1 MLFLRRGIWTLG
13 IPAILSLIAVMQRS
27 IVLIAG
33 AVVVQFLLLLLVPAF
48 KGRESVWMFLFV
60 AISSIPIN
68 AYILF
73 FMNEQGYLFDDS
85 FFILGIFRTILYGSV
100 LFSMEEIVMGVITRL
115 IWKKQYELPL

>member
-13 IPAILSLIAVMQRS
+13 IPAVLSLIAVMQRS

-33 AVVVQFLLLLLVPAF
+33 AVVVPFLLLLLVPAF

-60 AISSIPIN
+60 GISSIPIN
-68 AYILF
+68 AYILI

-115 IWKKQYELPL
+115 FWKKQYKLPL

>member
-68 AYILF
+68 AYILI

-100 LFSMEEIVMGVITRL
+100 LFSMEEIVIGVITRL